1 MLRKFRRNQFRI
13 MDICIMQNEAQ
24 FSIWFIGDTGAVK
37 TEESDPVLDLLK
49 TSIQDHQKGVVVFLG
64 DLIYPKGMPEK
75 EHSDRQRA
83 EKVMQVQLDAV
94 REFKG
99 KLFILSG
106 NHDWKKGGAG
116 GWKYA
121 RRLEQYI
128 HHYLGRDKICMP
140 VSAGPGPEL
149 VQPYPGLFMIFLNT
163 QWWMQPGEIKDQRGK
178 TFFNELKEMLS
189 NLPPENTI
197 ICGHH
202 PVRSHSLHGG
212 KFKKRHHLFPLKLYG
227 YSQILPMPILG
238 SMLVWYRKFIGAKE
252 DMASPKYAWFKAQ
265 MLELLELFP
274 GITYVSGH
282 EHNLQWIQKKGVN
295 HLISGAG
302 SKAYYVQTGKGTK
315 YASKSK
321 GFLELSCNSG
331 RIHALT
337 AHTLDKDMRYQKMD
351 VKWE

>member
-1 MLRKFRRNQFRI
+1 
-13 MDICIMQNEAQ
+13 MQENAH
-24 FSIWFIGDTGAVK
+24 FSIWLIGDTGAVQ
-37 TEESDPVLDLLK
+37 TDGNDPVLALLN
-49 TSIQDHQKGVVVFLG
+49 TVIMQENKGVIVFLG

-75 EHSDRQRA
+75 GHADRAHA
-83 EKVMQVQLDAV
+83 EQIMQVQLEAV
-94 REFKG
+94 RNYQG

-106 NHDWKKGGAG
+106 NHDWKKGSAG

-121 RRLEQYI
+121 RRLEQFI
-128 HHYLGRDKICMP
+128 HEALGRDQVCMP

-149 VQPYPGLFMIFLNT
+149 VEPYPGVYMIFLNT

-178 TFFNELKEMLS
+178 IFFKELKDMLS
-189 NLPPENTI
+189 GLPPEKTI

-227 YSQILPMPILG
+227 YRQSPPLPILG

-265 MLELLELFP
+265 MLELLESFP

-282 EHNLQWIQKKGVN
+282 EHNLQWIQNKGVN

-302 SKAYYVQTGKGTK
+302 SKAYYVQTGKGTQF
-315 YASKSK
+315 ASKSK
-321 GFLELSCNSG
+321 GFLELTWQGG
-331 RIHALT
+331 RFTKLT
-337 AHTLDKDMRYQKMD
+337 AHTIEKDGTSK
-351 VKWE
+351 KTEILWT

>member
-1 MLRKFRRNQFRI
+1 
-13 MDICIMQNEAQ
+13 MQNDTSY
-24 FSIWFIGDTGAVK
+24 SIWLIGDTGAVQTDK
-37 TEESDPVLDLLK
+37 IDPVLDLLK
-49 TSIQDHQKGVVVFLG
+49 TSIMEHPAGVVVFLG

-75 EHSDRQRA
+75 EHADRLRA

-94 REFKG
+94 KDFKG

-106 NHDWKKGGAG
+106 NHDWKKGSAG

-128 HHYLGRDKICMP
+128 HQSLGKDQICMP
-140 VSAGPGPEL
+140 VAAGPGPEL

-178 TFFNELKEMLS
+178 TFFNDLKEMLL
-189 NLPPENTI
+189 NLPPQNTI

-227 YSQILPMPILG
+227 YRQSPPIPILG

-282 EHNLQWIQKKGVN
+282 EHNLQWIQKNGVN

-302 SKAYYVQTGKGTK
+302 SKAYYVQTGKDTK
-315 YASKSK
+315 FASKSK
-321 GFLELSCNSG
+321 GFLELTWQGG
-331 RIHALT
+331 RFTKLT
-337 AHTLDKDMRYQKMD
+337 AHALEKDGNSKNTEML
-351 VKWE
+351 WE